1 MSSNPPASIPPPPD
15 GLSPSVVEEIIR
27 QSAQQLEVKRRELEL
42 QQQNQANQYEYA
54 KAALA
59 AQSEDLKDTRKHDAS
74 QLTRRLVFSAFLVLV
89 TVAFLGFCIQAGKER
104 FAEEALNCF
113 SMAEAGQSAA
123 VRMPR
128 LAVETA
134 RPSPAI
140 ATMRRRSHRPYSVS
154 TTVVFSGASSITRDT
169 GATSPRSSSKKF
181 QSKRPSSLRG
191 SSR

>member
-104 FAEEALNCF
+104 FAEEALKLLFYGGGGTVSGYAYAKARSRN
-113 SMAEAGQSAA
+113 GQAQSGDGDAA
-123 VRMPR
+123 P
-128 LAVETA
+128 
-134 RPSPAI
+134 PQP
-140 ATMRRRSHRPYSVS
+140 
-154 TTVVFSGASSITRDT
+154 
-169 GATSPRSSSKKF
+169 
-181 QSKRPSSLRG
+181 
-191 SSR
+191 